1 MFTYKPLWKL
11 LIDHDMNKSELK
23 RTLGLSSSTMTRLV
37 HNEYVSLETLDAICT
52 EFGCTP
58 NDVIE
63 HIPPE

>member
-37 HNEYVSLETLDAICT
+37 HNEYVSLETLDAI
-52 EFGCTP
+52 
-58 NDVIE
+58 
-63 HIPPE
+63 